1 MSNLTVPL
9 AALAVTVSSLVRP
22 TGRATLL
29 EDVQANIKTFSPYQS
44 AAIVLG
50 QAIDLINWRL
60 TNIAEIHASLWA
72 LAGVQFYVPET
83 QSMTSELSHGVL
95 VTLARRIFLV
105 GVALPFYLF
114 LVMSSCH
121 WIIKWSTTFLLA
133 EAAMIE
139 LSACYLKV
147 SCSGVVFHTDWP
159 QHPIVGK
166 RFFASGPCPGN
177 HMQEPIERTTIHSN
191 NENGNDHGQHTA
203 GENLCDRVRHIWS
216 PDTRPNKE
224 LPVGRHPMEN
234 IPNIA
239 HITSPTGPVLVSWT
253 CGHWRCLLYML
264 LRLPVK
270 ALFYSVVIFDFAL
283 AAWFL
288 HDNMQTVSI
297 PISRFLLAKRLLN
310 DLLTFTFLCA
320 VLIVVGFT
328 IYLVLVVLVPRIFR
342 AFGFFQPMRRFRDI
356 IHDLPSSVKGV
367 GRYGVFCIS
376 IFMSWNVAR
385 LLMKRDPI
393 LTDSI
398 LSYIIELLVMPQ
410 VTLSI
415 YRRIFVPPN
424 SGDQMQDAKQPHY
437 ASEFVPSDL
446 PSTGKVDESEQCSD
460 DKIKQEAREKR
471 LISSWTTFRLAILL
485 PNAAIWIFRRSTST
499 A

>member
-1 MSNLTVPL
+1 
-9 AALAVTVSSLVRP
+9 
-22 TGRATLL
+22 
-29 EDVQANIKTFSPYQS
+29 
-44 AAIVLG
+44 
-50 QAIDLINWRL
+50 
-60 TNIAEIHASLWA
+60 
-72 LAGVQFYVPET
+72 
-83 QSMTSELSHGVL
+83 
-95 VTLARRIFLV
+95 
-105 GVALPFYLF
+105 
-114 LVMSSCH
+114 
-121 WIIKWSTTFLLA
+121 
-133 EAAMIE
+133 
-139 LSACYLKV
+139 
-147 SCSGVVFHTDWP
+147 
-159 QHPIVGK
+159 
-166 RFFASGPCPGN
+166 
-177 HMQEPIERTTIHSN
+177 
-191 NENGNDHGQHTA
+191 
-203 GENLCDRVRHIWS
+203 
-216 PDTRPNKE
+216 
-224 LPVGRHPMEN
+224 
-234 IPNIA
+234 
-239 HITSPTGPVLVSWT
+239 
-253 CGHWRCLLYML
+253 ML